1 MAKILVI
8 DDDRDYIKITRMILQ
23 SGGYDVITAASG
35 EEGLKVMR
43 REKPDM
49 VILDVMMAYILEGLD
64 IRRQMAADP
73 DLKNIPVIMSTSL
86 TGERVQRNL
95 PSDEYVPDSAW
106 LHKPIDPDKLLEQ
119 VKKDDRVRGFL
130 SPARPALHIKGWI
143 APRLVP
149 YSMGRRPAAT

>member
-8 DDDRDYIKITRMILQ
+8 DDDRDFIKITRMILQ
-23 SGGYDVITAASG
+23 SQHYDVITAGDG

-43 REKPDM
+43 REKPDL

-73 DLKNIPVIMSTSL
+73 SLKDIPVIMSTSL
-86 TGERVQRNL
+86 TGERVQRDL
-95 PSDEYVPDSAW
+95 PSDEYVPDSVW

-119 VKKDDRVRGFL
+119 VKRMIR
-130 SPARPALHIKGWI
+130 
-143 APRLVP
+143 
-149 YSMGRRPAAT
+149 

>member
-1 MAKILVI
+1 MAKILVV

-23 SGGYDVITAASG
+23 SGGYDVVTASSG
-35 EEGLKVMR
+35 EEGLNLMR
-43 REKPDM
+43 REKPNL

-64 IRRQMAADP
+64 IRRQMADDP

-86 TGERVQRNL
+86 TGERVQRTL

-119 VKKDDRVRGFL
+119 IKKTIG
-130 SPARPALHIKGWI
+130 
-143 APRLVP
+143 
-149 YSMGRRPAAT
+149 

>member
-8 DDDRDYIKITRMILQ
+8 DDDRDFIKITRIILQ
-23 SGGYDVITAASG
+23 SQHYEVITAADG
-35 EEGLKVMR
+35 EEGLEVMR
-43 REKPDM
+43 RERPDL

-64 IRRQMAADP
+64 TRRRMAADP

-86 TGERVQRNL
+86 TGERVQRDF

-119 VKKDDRVRGFL
+119 VKKMIG
-130 SPARPALHIKGWI
+130 
-143 APRLVP
+143 
-149 YSMGRRPAAT
+149 

>member
-8 DDDRDYIKITRMILQ
+8 DDDRDFIKITKMILQ
-23 SGGYDVITAASG
+23 SSGYEVISAANG
-35 EEGLKVMR
+35 DEGLKVMR
-43 REKPDM
+43 REKPNL
-49 VILDVMMAYILEGLD
+49 VILDVMMTYILEGLD

-73 DLKNIPVIMSTSL
+73 GLKDIPVIMSTSL

-119 VKKDDRVRGFL
+119 VKK
-130 SPARPALHIKGWI
+130 A
-143 APRLVP
+143 
-149 YSMGRRPAAT
+149 MG